1 MNKKDTYLQ
10 DILSTTPSSAQK
22 GYDMVRAVCAQNPTL
37 GQQIVEDLIQKKEPH
52 YQLLG
57 LHGVAL
63 LGSSKWESLV
73 LKLTQ
78 HANPEV
84 INSALRALGFV
95 GTESSMTHL
104 MALARQDYDGAL
116 WALKKLVSK
125 FPEYSTSIFELA
137 EGLLL
142 SENAQVRE
150 QATAIIVKLGKTK
163 EAEARLVKSA
173 ETFADEFTL
182 NALQEASLAVLP
194 NLERLKNRFTPEGAE
209 YHDLERTINAIEKR
223 QRPLLAKVA

>member
-84 INSALRALGFV
+84 INSALRALGFA
-95 GTESSMTHL
+95 GTEISLGTLVEM
-104 MALARQDYDGAL
+104 ARQGYDGAL
-116 WALKKLVSK
+116 WALSKLVIR
-125 FPEYSTSIFELA
+125 FPQFTSQVFALA
-137 EGLLL
+137 EDLLL

-163 EAEARLVKSA
+163 EAETALMKSA
-173 ETFADEFTL
+173 ETFADEFML